1 MFKFLRNIR
10 GQGMVEYI
18 LIIAVVVGI
27 IFTVYKTM
35 GKEVAGQFQKA
46 STAITNADVADADDA
61 DDGN

>member
-35 GKEVAGQFQKA
+35 GQKVAGQFQKA
-46 STAITNADVADADDA
+46 STAITNADVADAADA
-61 DDGN
+61 DNGN